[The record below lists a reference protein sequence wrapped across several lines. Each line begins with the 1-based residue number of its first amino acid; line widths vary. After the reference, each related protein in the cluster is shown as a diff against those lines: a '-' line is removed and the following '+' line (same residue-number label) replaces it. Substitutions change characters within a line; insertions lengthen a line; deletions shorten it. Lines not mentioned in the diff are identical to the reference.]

1 VKTGSRRKSGRS
13 DVVGERAAGDN
24 VRTPTIA
31 TPAGARDPAFMND
44 KMDGESNGVSNGSR
58 GTPANAIPDISVVV
72 ATYNRENLLRELIGD
87 LAKQTLPAASF
98 EVLLVDD
105 GSKVPVQKVLEGEK
119 TPYDLRVIAQTNAGP
134 AAARHRGIVEAKAE
148 VILIIDD
155 DMRFPPTLLEEH
167 LRRHREGSSVV
178 LGHIR
183 SAPRLKEM
191 PLFERFH
198 AQQLD
203 RQVAAFRSGLQ
214 ARGVHLC
221 TGNVSF
227 RRADYLAIGG
237 FDRTL
242 ARSEDRDL
250 GIRLE
255 RAGARFTFSEDAYTV
270 HESDH
275 TSLDVWMK
283 RAFLYGIYDSR
294 IGAKHSDVP
303 SVSPWRFLFLVH
315 PVSRPLLLATTAVPT
330 AGKVAARSLMA
341 ICDWL
346 DERGLERAA
355 LKGTTLVYG
364 IEYFR
369 GLREQA
375 GSLLG
380 AARGLVAYTRQ
391 RDTVPR
397 H

>member
-1 VKTGSRRKSGRS
+1 MRSALGGQELVMRDESDGKT
-13 DVVGERAAGDN
+13 
-24 VRTPTIA
+24 
-31 TPAGARDPAFMND
+31 
-44 KMDGESNGVSNGSR
+44 ESNGVSTRASGED
-58 GTPANAIPDISVVV
+58 GADLPELSVVV
-72 ATYNRENLLRELIGD
+72 ATYNRAALLRDLIDD
-87 LAKQTLPAASF
+87 LEKQTLAPSSF
-98 EVLLVDD
+98 EVLIVDD
-105 GSKVPVQKVLEGEK
+105 GSKIPVKPVVQGRP
-119 TPYDLRVIAQTNAGP
+119 TSFALRVIEQANAGP
-134 AAARHRGIVEAKAE
+134 AAARHRGIVEARAD

-155 DMRFPPTLLEEH
+155 DMRLPPALLQEH
-167 LRRHREGSSVV
+167 LRRHREGHSVV

-183 SAPRLKEM
+183 AAPRLSEM

-203 RQVAAFRSGLQ
+203 RQVAAFRAGLP

-227 RRADYLAIGG
+227 RRAAYLEIGG

-255 RAGARFTFSEDAYTV
+255 RAGAQFTFAEDAYTV

-275 TSLDVWMK
+275 TSLEVWLK

-294 IGAKHSDVP
+294 IGAKHGDVP

-315 PVSRPLLLATTAVPT
+315 PASRPLLLATAAVPE
-330 AGKVAARSLMA
+330 AGKVAARGLMA
-341 ICDWL
+341 LCDWL
-346 DERGLERAA
+346 DGRGLEQAA

-369 GLREQA
+369 GMREQA

-380 AARGLVAYTRQ
+380 VARGLLAYTRK
-391 RDTVPR
+391 RDAVPR

>member
-1 VKTGSRRKSGRS
+1 MPDMADEQTQ
-13 DVVGERAAGDN
+13 
-24 VRTPTIA
+24 
-31 TPAGARDPAFMND
+31 
-44 KMDGESNGVSNGSR
+44 NGVGNGAAR
-58 GTPANAIPDISVVV
+58 GSGAAREARPELSVVV
-72 ATYNRENLLRELIGD
+72 ATYNRAALLED
-87 LAKQTLPAASF
+87 LVSDLEKQTLPAGSF
-98 EVLLVDD
+98 EVLIVDD
-105 GSKVPVQKVLEGEK
+105 GSQMPAKPVLERL
-119 TPYDLRVIAQTNAGP
+119 TPSYALRVIEQPNGGP
-134 AAARHRGIVEAKAE
+134 ASARHRGIVEAKGD
-148 VILIIDD
+148 VILIVDD
-155 DMRFPPTLLEEH
+155 DMRLPATLLFEH
-167 LRRHREGSSVV
+167 LQRHREGHSVV

-183 SAPRLKEM
+183 AAPRLHQM

-203 RQVAAFRSGLQ
+203 RQVAAFRSGLP

-227 RRADYLAIGG
+227 RRADYIAVGG
-237 FDRTL
+237 FDRSL

-255 RAGARFTFSEDAYTV
+255 RAGARFTFAENAYTV

-275 TSLDVWMK
+275 TSLEVWLK

-294 IGAKHSDVP
+294 IGAKHGDVP
-303 SVSPWRFLFLVH
+303 SVSPWRFFFLVH
-315 PVSRPLLLATTAVPT
+315 PVSRPLLLATTAVPS
-330 AGKVAARSLMA
+330 AGKVAARGLMA
-341 ICDWL
+341 LCDWL
-346 DERGLERAA
+346 DEKGLERAA

-369 GLREQA
+369 GMREEA

-380 AARGLVAYTRQ
+380 AARGLVAYTRR
-391 RDTVPR
+391 RDVVPR

>member
-1 VKTGSRRKSGRS
+1 MAGKSAIGIKHQPMR
-13 DVVGERAAGDN
+13 DDAA
-24 VRTPTIA
+24 R
-31 TPAGARDPAFMND
+31 
-44 KMDGESNGVSNGSR
+44 GESNGAANG
-58 GTPANAIPDISVVV
+58 ANGGGRSSPELSVVV
-72 ATYNRENLLRELIGD
+72 ATYNRENLVRELVAD
-87 LAKQTLPAASF
+87 FAKQTLSTDAF
-98 EVLLVDD
+98 EVVIVDD
-105 GSKVPVQKVLEGEK
+105 GSKVPVKPSLARHEAAFA
-119 TPYDLRVIAQTNAGP
+119 LRVIEQPNAGA
-134 AAARHRGIVEAKAE
+134 AAARHRGIVEARGE
-148 VILIIDD
+148 IILIVDD
-155 DMRFPPTLLEEH
+155 DMRLPPALLEEH
-167 LRRHREGSSVV
+167 LRRHRAGYTVV

-183 SAPRLKEM
+183 AAPRLDQM

-203 RQVAAFRSGLQ
+203 RQVAAFRRGVP

-227 RRADYLAIGG
+227 RRADYLAVGG
-237 FDRTL
+237 FDRNL

-255 RAGARFTFSEDAYTV
+255 QAGARFTFAEDAYTV

-275 TSLDVWMK
+275 TDLHVWLR
-283 RAFLYGIYDSR
+283 RAYLYGIYDSR
-294 IGAKHSDVP
+294 IGAKHGDMP

-315 PVSRPLLLATTAVPT
+315 PVSRPLLLATTAAPN
-330 AGKVAARSLMA
+330 AGKIAARGLMA
-341 ICDWL
+341 VCDWL
-346 DERGLERAA
+346 DDKGWEQAA

-369 GLREQA
+369 GMREQA

-380 AARGLVAYTRQ
+380 AARGLLAYTRQ

-397 H
+397 V

>member
-1 VKTGSRRKSGRS
+1 MHGETNGDTTGATSGA
-13 DVVGERAAGDN
+13 VVRA
-24 VRTPTIA
+24 
-31 TPAGARDPAFMND
+31 
-44 KMDGESNGVSNGSR
+44 E
-58 GTPANAIPDISVVV
+58 GTMPEISVVV
-72 ATYNRENLLRELIGD
+72 ATYNRATLLRELIGD
-87 LAKQTLPAASF
+87 LEKQTLSPAAF
-98 EVLLVDD
+98 EVLIIDD
-105 GSKVPVQKVLEGEK
+105 GSKTPVAPILATEK
-119 TPYDLRVIAQTNAGP
+119 TSFTLRIIEQANAGP
-134 AAARHRGIVEAKAE
+134 AAARHRGITEARGD
-148 VILIIDD
+148 VILIVDD
-155 DMRFPPTLLEEH
+155 DMRLPETLLEEH
-167 LRRHREGSSVV
+167 LRRHRAGYSVV

-183 SAPRLKEM
+183 SAEHLKEM

-203 RQVAAFRSGLQ
+203 RQVTAFRSGLP

-227 RRADYLAIGG
+227 RRPDYLAVGG
-237 FDRTL
+237 FDRSL

-255 RAGARFTFSEDAYTV
+255 RAGARFTFAEDAYTI

-275 TSLDVWMK
+275 TSLDVWLR

-294 IGAKHSDVP
+294 IGAKHTDVP

-315 PVSRPLLLATTAVPT
+315 PVSRPLLLAVTAVPS
-330 AGKVAARSLMA
+330 AGKFAARGLMA
-341 ICDWL
+341 LCDWL

-355 LKGTTLVYG
+355 IKGTTLVYG

-369 GLREQA
+369 GMREQA

-380 AARGLVAYTRQ
+380 AARGLFAYTRR
-391 RDTVPR
+391 RDEVPR
-397 H
+397 V

>member
-1 VKTGSRRKSGRS
+1 MP
-13 DVVGERAAGDN
+13 DMADERP
-24 VRTPTIA
+24 R
-31 TPAGARDPAFMND
+31 
-44 KMDGESNGVSNGSR
+44 NGVANGSAR
-58 GTPANAIPDISVVV
+58 RHGPSGEAHPELTVVV
-72 ATYNRENLLRELIGD
+72 ATYNRAALLKD
-87 LAKQTLPAASF
+87 LVADLQNQTLDAGSF
-98 EVLLVDD
+98 EVLIVDD
-105 GSKVPVQKVLEGEK
+105 GSKTPAKPVLEGL
-119 TPYDLRVIAQTNAGP
+119 TTSYALRVIEQANGGP
-134 AAARHRGIVEAKAE
+134 ASARHRGIVEAKGD
-148 VILIIDD
+148 VILIVDD
-155 DMRFPPTLLEEH
+155 DMRLPATLLSEH
-167 LRRHREGSSVV
+167 LRRHREGHSVV

-183 SAPRLKEM
+183 AAPRLHQM

-203 RQVAAFRSGLQ
+203 RQVAAFRSGLP

-227 RRADYLAIGG
+227 RRAEYLAVGG
-237 FDRTL
+237 FDRSL

-255 RAGARFTFSEDAYTV
+255 RAGARFTFAEDAYTV

-275 TSLDVWMK
+275 TSLEVWLK

-294 IGAKHSDVP
+294 IGAKHDDVP
-303 SVSPWRFLFLVH
+303 SVSPWRFFFLVH
-315 PVSRPLLLATTAVPT
+315 PVSRPLLLATTAVPS
-330 AGKVAARSLMA
+330 AGKVAARGLMA
-341 ICDWL
+341 LCDWL
-346 DERGLERAA
+346 DEKGLERAA

-369 GLREQA
+369 GMREEA

-380 AARGLVAYTRQ
+380 AARGLVAYTRK
-391 RDTVPR
+391 RDAVPR

>member
-1 VKTGSRRKSGRS
+1 M
-13 DVVGERAAGDN
+13 
-24 VRTPTIA
+24 
-31 TPAGARDPAFMND
+31 RDD
-44 KMDGESNGVSNGSR
+44 TDEGKESNGVSHRLG
-58 GTPANAIPDISVVV
+58 GGHAPATPELSVVV
-72 ATYNRENLLRELIGD
+72 ATYNRATLLRELLGD
-87 LAKQTLPAASF
+87 LEKQSLAPSSF

-105 GSKVPVQKVLEGEK
+105 GSKTPVKPIVEGQA
-119 TPYDLRVIAQTNAGP
+119 TSYALRVIEQANAGP
-134 AAARHRGIVEAKAE
+134 AAARHHGIVEAKGD
-148 VILIIDD
+148 VILIVDD
-155 DMRFPPTLLEEH
+155 DMRLPSTLLEEH
-167 LRRHREGSSVV
+167 LRHHRRGHSVV

-183 SAPRLKEM
+183 SAPRLSQM

-203 RQVAAFRSGLQ
+203 RQVAAFRSGVQ

-227 RRADYLAIGG
+227 RRPDYLAVGG

-255 RAGARFTFSEDAYTV
+255 QAGARFTFAEEAYTV

-275 TSLDVWMK
+275 TSLDVWLK

-294 IGAKHSDVP
+294 IGAKHRDLP

-315 PVSRPLLLATTAVPT
+315 PVSRPLLLATTAVPE
-330 AGKVAARSLMA
+330 AGKVAARGLMA
-341 ICDWL
+341 LCDWL
-346 DERGLERAA
+346 DGRGLEQAA
-355 LKGTTLVYG
+355 LRGTTLVYG

-369 GLREQA
+369 GMREHA
-375 GSLLG
+375 GSLLET
-380 AARGLVAYTRQ
+380 ARGLVAYTRQ
-391 RDTVPR
+391 RDGVPR

>member
-1 VKTGSRRKSGRS
+1 MRDESKGG
-13 DVVGERAAGDN
+13 GETNG
-24 VRTPTIA
+24 
-31 TPAGARDPAFMND
+31 F
-44 KMDGESNGVSNGSR
+44 SNGNAGGAVGSA
-58 GTPANAIPDISVVV
+58 GEGSGQTPELSVVV
-72 ATYNRENLLRELIGD
+72 ATYNRANLLRELIDD
-87 LAKQTLPAASF
+87 LEKQTLSPASF
-98 EVLLVDD
+98 EVLIIDD
-105 GSKVPVQKVLEGEK
+105 GSKTPVKPVLQGLA
-119 TPYDLRVIAQTNAGP
+119 TSYALRVIEQANAGP
-134 AAARHRGIVEAKAE
+134 AAARHRGIVEAKAD

-155 DMRFPPTLLEEH
+155 DMRLPPVLLEEH
-167 LRRHREGSSVV
+167 LRRHRGGHSVV

-183 SAPRLKEM
+183 AAPRLSQM

-203 RQVAAFRSGLQ
+203 RQVAAFRSGLP

-227 RRADYLAIGG
+227 RRAEYLAIGG
-237 FDRTL
+237 FDRSL

-255 RAGARFTFSEDAYTV
+255 QAGARFTFAEDAYTV

-275 TSLDVWMK
+275 TSLEVWLK

-294 IGAKHSDVP
+294 IGAKHADVP

-315 PVSRPLLLATTAVPT
+315 PVSRPLLLATAAVPA
-330 AGKVAARSLMA
+330 AGKMAARGLMA
-341 ICDWL
+341 LCDWL
-346 DERGLERAA
+346 DGRGLEQAA

-369 GLREQA
+369 GMREQA

-380 AARGLVAYTRQ
+380 AARGLVAYTRK

>member
-1 VKTGSRRKSGRS
+1 MRDESDGGR
-13 DVVGERAAGDN
+13 
-24 VRTPTIA
+24 
-31 TPAGARDPAFMND
+31 
-44 KMDGESNGVSNGSR
+44 ESNGVVPGDGS
-58 GTPANAIPDISVVV
+58 GQHTATTPELSVVV
-72 ATYNRENLLRELIGD
+72 ATYNRAALLRDLIDD
-87 LAKQTLPAASF
+87 LEKQTLASSSF
-98 EVLLVDD
+98 EVVIVDD
-105 GSKVPVQKVLEGEK
+105 GSKTRVLPVLEGQP
-119 TPYDLRVIAQTNAGP
+119 TSYALRVIEQANAGP
-134 AAARHRGIVEAKAE
+134 AAARHRGIVEAKAD

-155 DMRFPPTLLEEH
+155 DMRLPPTLLEEH
-167 LRRHREGSSVV
+167 LRRHRQGHSVV

-183 SAPRLKEM
+183 AAPRLSQM

-203 RQVAAFRSGLQ
+203 RQVAAFRAGLP

-227 RRADYLAIGG
+227 RRAQYLAIGG

-255 RAGARFTFSEDAYTV
+255 QAGARFTFAEDAYTV

-275 TSLDVWMK
+275 TNPEVWLK
-283 RAFLYGIYDSR
+283 RAFLYGVYDSR

-315 PVSRPLLLATTAVPT
+315 PVSRPLLLATAAVPE
-330 AGKVAARSLMA
+330 AGKVAARGLMA
-341 ICDWL
+341 FCDWL
-346 DERGLERAA
+346 DGRGLEQAA

-369 GLREQA
+369 GMREQA
-375 GSLLG
+375 GSFLG
-380 AARGLVAYTRQ
+380 AARGLFAYTRQ
-391 RDTVPR
+391 RDAVPR
-397 H
+397 P

>member
-1 VKTGSRRKSGRS
+1 MRDEPHGGKESEGPNGNGGKQKRS
-13 DVVGERAAGDN
+13 
-24 VRTPTIA
+24 I
-31 TPAGARDPAFMND
+31 PAL
-44 KMDGESNGVSNGSR
+44 
-58 GTPANAIPDISVVV
+58 SVVV
-72 ATYNRENLLRELIGD
+72 ATYNRANLLRDLLGD
-87 LAKQTLPAASF
+87 LEKQTLAPSSF
-98 EVLLVDD
+98 EVLIVDD
-105 GSKVPVQKVLEGEK
+105 GSKTPVKPELAGQA
-119 TPYDLRVIAQTNAGP
+119 TSFALRVIEQANAGP
-134 AAARHRGIVEAKAE
+134 AAARDRGIIEAKAD

-155 DMRFPPTLLEEH
+155 DMRLPPALLEEH
-167 LRRHREGSSVV
+167 LRRHRAGHSVV

-183 SAPRLKEM
+183 AAQRLRQM

-203 RQVAAFRSGLQ
+203 RQVAAFRTGLP

-227 RRADYLAIGG
+227 RRADYLAVGG
-237 FDRTL
+237 FDRSL

-255 RAGARFTFSEDAYTV
+255 QAGARFTFAEDAYTV

-275 TSLDVWMK
+275 TSLELWLK

-294 IGAKHSDVP
+294 IGAKHGDVP

-315 PVSRPLLLATTAVPT
+315 PVSRPLLLATTAVPG
-330 AGKVAARSLMA
+330 AGKLAARGLMA
-341 ICDWL
+341 FCDWL

-369 GLREQA
+369 GMREQA

-380 AARGLVAYTRQ
+380 AARGLVAYTRK

>member
-1 VKTGSRRKSGRS
+1 MRDESKG
-13 DVVGERAAGDN
+13 GDE
-24 VRTPTIA
+24 T
-31 TPAGARDPAFMND
+31 
-44 KMDGESNGVSNGSR
+44 NGVANGS
-58 GTPANAIPDISVVV
+58 GAVSTPELSVVV
-72 ATYNRENLLRELIGD
+72 ATYNRANLLRELIQD
-87 LAKQTLPAASF
+87 LEKQTLSPASF
-98 EVLLVDD
+98 EVLIVDD
-105 GSKVPVQKVLEGEK
+105 GSKTPVKPVLQGLV
-119 TPYDLRVIAQTNAGP
+119 TSYALRVIEQANAGP
-134 AAARHRGIVEAKAE
+134 AAARHRGIVEAKSD
-148 VILIIDD
+148 VILIVDD
-155 DMRFPPTLLEEH
+155 DMRLPTVLLEEH
-167 LRRHREGSSVV
+167 LRRHREGHSVV

-183 SAPRLKEM
+183 AAPHLSQM

-203 RQVAAFRSGLQ
+203 RQVAAFRAGLP

-227 RRADYLAIGG
+227 RRAAYLAVGG

-255 RAGARFTFSEDAYTV
+255 QAGARFTFAEDAYTV

-275 TSLDVWMK
+275 TSLEVWLK

-294 IGAKHSDVP
+294 IGAKHADVP

-315 PVSRPLLLATTAVPT
+315 PVSRPLLLATAAVPA
-330 AGKVAARSLMA
+330 AGKVAARGLMA
-341 ICDWL
+341 VCDWL
-346 DERGLERAA
+346 DGRGHERAA

-369 GLREQA
+369 GMREQA

-380 AARGLVAYTRQ
+380 AARAFVAYTRK

>member
-1 VKTGSRRKSGRS
+1 MRDERSG
-13 DVVGERAAGDN
+13 
-24 VRTPTIA
+24 
-31 TPAGARDPAFMND
+31 
-44 KMDGESNGVSNGSR
+44 GESNGVSHGAGGGA
-58 GTPANAIPDISVVV
+58 GTSAVPELSVIV
-72 ATYNRENLLRELIGD
+72 ATYNRAPLLRQLLAD
-87 LAKQTLPAASF
+87 LEKQTLAPASF
-98 EVLLVDD
+98 EVLVVDD
-105 GSKVPVQKVLEGEK
+105 GSKTPVREALEGQS
-119 TPYDLRVIAQTNAGP
+119 TRYALRLIEQANAGA
-134 AAARHRGIVEAKAE
+134 AAARHRGIVEARAD
-148 VILIIDD
+148 VILIVDD
-155 DMRFPPTLLEEH
+155 DMRLPPALLEQH
-167 LRRHREGSSVV
+167 LRRHRDGHSVV

-183 SAPRLKEM
+183 AAPHLSEM

-203 RQVAAFRSGLQ
+203 RQVAAFRAGLP

-227 RRADYLAIGG
+227 RRSEYLAIGG

-255 RAGARFTFSEDAYTV
+255 RAGARFTFAEDAYTV

-275 TSLDVWMK
+275 TSLDVWLE

-294 IGAKHSDVP
+294 IGAKHGDVP
-303 SVSPWRFLFLVH
+303 SVNPWRFFFLVH
-315 PVSRPLLLATTAVPT
+315 PVSRPVLLATTAVPA
-330 AGKVAARSLMA
+330 AGKVAARGLMA
-341 ICDWL
+341 VCDWL
-346 DERGLERAA
+346 DGRGLERAA
-355 LKGTTLVYG
+355 LKGATLVYG

-369 GLREQA
+369 GMREHA

-380 AARGLVAYTRQ
+380 AARALVAYTRQ

>member
-1 VKTGSRRKSGRS
+1 
-13 DVVGERAAGDN
+13 
-24 VRTPTIA
+24 
-31 TPAGARDPAFMND
+31 
-44 KMDGESNGVSNGSR
+44 
-58 GTPANAIPDISVVV
+58 
-72 ATYNRENLLRELIGD
+72 
-87 LAKQTLPAASF
+87 
-98 EVLLVDD
+98 
-105 GSKVPVQKVLEGEK
+105 
-119 TPYDLRVIAQTNAGP
+119 
-134 AAARHRGIVEAKAE
+134 
-148 VILIIDD
+148 
-155 DMRFPPTLLEEH
+155 
-167 LRRHREGSSVV
+167 
-178 LGHIR
+178 
-183 SAPRLKEM
+183 
-191 PLFERFH
+191 
-198 AQQLD
+198 
-203 RQVAAFRSGLQ
+203 VAAFRAGLP

-227 RRADYLAIGG
+227 RRADYLAVGG
-237 FDRTL
+237 FDRSL

-255 RAGARFTFSEDAYTV
+255 QAGARFTFAEDAYTV

-275 TSLDVWMK
+275 TSLEVWLK

-294 IGAKHSDVP
+294 IGAKHGDVP

-315 PVSRPLLLATTAVPT
+315 PVSRPLLLATAAVPG
-330 AGKVAARSLMA
+330 AGKFAARGLMA
-341 ICDWL
+341 FCDWL

-369 GLREQA
+369 GMREQA

-380 AARGLVAYTRQ
+380 AARGLVAYTRK

>member
-1 VKTGSRRKSGRS
+1 MHR
-13 DVVGERAAGDN
+13 DGD
-24 VRTPTIA
+24 T
-31 TPAGARDPAFMND
+31 
-44 KMDGESNGVSNGSR
+44 NGVGNGV
-58 GTPANAIPDISVVV
+58 GVKAETAAPEISVVV
-72 ATYNRENLLRELIGD
+72 ATYNRAALLRELIAD
-87 LAKQTLPAASF
+87 LEKQTLPPHAF
-98 EVLLVDD
+98 EVLIVDD
-105 GSKVPVQKVLEGEK
+105 GSKTPVKPALDGAK
-119 TPYDLRVIAQTNAGP
+119 TSFALRIIEQSNAGP
-134 AAARHRGIVEAKAE
+134 AAARHHGITEARAD
-148 VILIIDD
+148 VILIVDD
-155 DMRFPPTLLEEH
+155 DMRLPEALLEEH
-167 LRRHREGSSVV
+167 LRRHRAGYSVV

-183 SAPRLKEM
+183 SAPHLKEM

-203 RQVAAFRSGLQ
+203 RQVAAFRSGVQ

-227 RRADYLAIGG
+227 RRSDYLAVGG

-255 RAGARFTFSEDAYTV
+255 RAGARFTFAEDAYTV

-275 TSLDVWMK
+275 TSLEVWLK

-294 IGAKHSDVP
+294 IGAKHTDVP

-315 PVSRPLLLATTAVPT
+315 PVSRPLLLAATAVPS
-330 AGKVAARSLMA
+330 AGKVAARRLMA
-341 ICDWL
+341 FCDWL
-346 DERGLERAA
+346 DEQGLERAA

-369 GLREQA
+369 GMREQA

-380 AARGLVAYTRQ
+380 AARGLVAYTKN

-397 H
+397 N

>member
-1 VKTGSRRKSGRS
+1 MRDESNGGR
-13 DVVGERAAGDN
+13 
-24 VRTPTIA
+24 
-31 TPAGARDPAFMND
+31 
-44 KMDGESNGVSNGSR
+44 ESNGVSNASGGAEHTGSV
-58 GTPANAIPDISVVV
+58 PELSVVI
-72 ATYNRENLLRELIGD
+72 ATYNRAALLCDLIGD
-87 LAKQTLPAASF
+87 LEKQTLARSSF
-98 EVLLVDD
+98 EVLVVDD
-105 GSKVPVQKVLEGEK
+105 GSKVPVKPVLEGQS
-119 TPYDLRVIAQTNAGP
+119 TSYALRVLEQANAGP
-134 AAARHRGIVEAKAE
+134 AAARHRGIVEARAD

-155 DMRFPPTLLEEH
+155 DMRLPPTLLEEH
-167 LRRHREGSSVV
+167 LRRHRAGHSVV

-183 SAPRLKEM
+183 SAPRLDQM

-203 RQVAAFRSGLQ
+203 RQVSAFRSGLP

-227 RRADYLAIGG
+227 RRADYLAVGG

-255 RAGARFTFSEDAYTV
+255 RAGARFTFAEDAYTV

-275 TSLDVWMK
+275 TSLEVWLK
-283 RAFLYGIYDSR
+283 RAFLYGVYDSR

-315 PVSRPLLLATTAVPT
+315 PVSRPLLLATTAVPE
-330 AGKVAARSLMA
+330 AGKVAARGLMA
-341 ICDWL
+341 LCDWL

-380 AARGLVAYTRQ
+380 AARGLLDYTRK
-391 RDTVPR
+391 RDAVPR

>member
-1 VKTGSRRKSGRS
+1 MRDET
-13 DVVGERAAGDN
+13 DD
-24 VRTPTIA
+24 
-31 TPAGARDPAFMND
+31 GA
-44 KMDGESNGVSNGSR
+44 ESNGVSHGVVGGHAPSN
-58 GTPANAIPDISVVV
+58 PELSVVV
-72 ATYNRENLLRELIGD
+72 ATYNRAVLLHELLAD
-87 LAKQTLPAASF
+87 LEKQTLSPSSF
-98 EVLLVDD
+98 EVVLVDD
-105 GSKVPVQKVLEGEK
+105 GSK
-119 TPYDLRVIAQTNAGP
+119 TPAKPIVERQATSYALRVIEQANAGA
-134 AAARHRGIVEAKAE
+134 AAARHRGIVEAKGD
-148 VILIIDD
+148 VILIVDD
-155 DMRFPPTLLEEH
+155 DMRLPDTLLAEH
-167 LRRHREGSSVV
+167 LRRHRQGHSVV

-183 SAPRLKEM
+183 AAPRLREM

-203 RQVAAFRSGLQ
+203 RQVAAFRAGLP

-227 RRADYLAIGG
+227 RRADYLAVGG

-255 RAGARFTFSEDAYTV
+255 QAGARFTFAEDAYTV

-275 TSLDVWMK
+275 TSLDVWLK
-283 RAFLYGIYDSR
+283 RAFLYGVYDSR
-294 IGAKHSDVP
+294 IGAKHQDLP

-315 PVSRPLLLATTAVPT
+315 PASRPLLLATAAVPE
-330 AGKVAARSLMA
+330 AGKVAARGLMA
-341 ICDWL
+341 LCDWL
-346 DERGLERAA
+346 DGRGLEEAA

-369 GLREQA
+369 GMREHA

-380 AARGLVAYTRQ
+380 AARGLFAYTRQ
-391 RDTVPR
+391 RDAVPKS
-397 H
+397 

>member
-1 VKTGSRRKSGRS
+1 MR
-13 DVVGERAAGDN
+13 
-24 VRTPTIA
+24 
-31 TPAGARDPAFMND
+31 
-44 KMDGESNGVSNGSR
+44 
-58 GTPANAIPDISVVV
+58 
-72 ATYNRENLLRELIGD
+72 
-87 LAKQTLPAASF
+87 LPS
-98 EVLLVDD
+98 
-105 GSKVPVQKVLEGEK
+105 
-119 TPYDLRVIAQTNAGP
+119 
-134 AAARHRGIVEAKAE
+134 
-148 VILIIDD
+148 
-155 DMRFPPTLLEEH
+155 TLLAEH
-167 LRRHREGSSVV
+167 MRHHREGHSVV

-183 SAPRLKEM
+183 AAPRLSQM

-203 RQVAAFRSGLQ
+203 RQVAAFRAGVP

-255 RAGARFTFSEDAYTV
+255 QAGARFTFAEEAYTV

-275 TSLDVWMK
+275 TSLEVWLK
-283 RAFLYGIYDSR
+283 RAFLYGVYDSR
-294 IGAKHSDVP
+294 IGAKHRDLP

-315 PVSRPLLLATTAVPT
+315 PVSRPLLLATAAVPE
-330 AGKVAARSLMA
+330 AGKFAARGLMA
-341 ICDWL
+341 LCDWL
-346 DERGLERAA
+346 DGRGLEQAA

-369 GLREQA
+369 GMREHA
-375 GSLLG
+375 GSLLD
-380 AARGLVAYTRQ
+380 AARGLVAYKRQ
-391 RDTVPR
+391 RDAVPR
-397 H
+397 T

>member
-1 VKTGSRRKSGRS
+1 M
-13 DVVGERAAGDN
+13 
-24 VRTPTIA
+24 
-31 TPAGARDPAFMND
+31 RDQSN
-44 KMDGESNGVSNGSR
+44 GGGGSNGVSLGVGGGERAGS
-58 GTPANAIPDISVVV
+58 IPELSVVV
-72 ATYNRENLLRELIGD
+72 ATYNRAALLGD
-87 LAKQTLPAASF
+87 LIADLEKQTLSPSSF
-98 EVLLVDD
+98 EVLIVDD
-105 GSKVPVQKVLEGEK
+105 GSKTPVKPVLEGQR
-119 TPYDLRVIAQTNAGP
+119 TSYALRLIEQANAGP
-134 AAARHRGIVEAKAE
+134 AAARHRGIVDASAD

-155 DMRFPPTLLEEH
+155 DMRLPPALLEEH
-167 LRRHREGSSVV
+167 LRRHRDGHTVV

-183 SAPRLKEM
+183 AAPRLSEM

-203 RQVAAFRSGLQ
+203 RQVAAFRAGLP

-227 RRADYLAIGG
+227 RRAEYLAVGG

-255 RAGARFTFSEDAYTV
+255 RAGARFTFAEEAYTV

-275 TSLDVWMK
+275 TSLEVWLK
-283 RAFLYGIYDSR
+283 RAFLYGVYDSR
-294 IGAKHSDVP
+294 IGDKHSDVP

-315 PVSRPLLLATTAVPT
+315 PVSRPLLLATTAVPE
-330 AGKVAARSLMA
+330 AGKVAARGLMA
-341 ICDWL
+341 FCDWL
-346 DERGLERAA
+346 DERGLEQAA

-369 GLREQA
+369 GMREQA

-380 AARGLVAYTRQ
+380 AARGLVAYTRN
-391 RDTVPR
+391 RDDVPR